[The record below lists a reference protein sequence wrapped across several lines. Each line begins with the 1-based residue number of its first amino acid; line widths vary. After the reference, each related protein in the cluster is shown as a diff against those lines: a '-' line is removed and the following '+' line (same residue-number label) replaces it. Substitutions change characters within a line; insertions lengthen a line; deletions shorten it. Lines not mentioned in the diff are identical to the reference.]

1 MSLTS
6 TLFDG
11 LETLTAIPGGP
22 YAAAGVCAVGGFI
35 LIGGVWRSLNP
46 YPPHERYRPTLTSPR
61 SAPLGGGPV
70 KAVPSL
76 EIPLDVI
83 PRDEDGLTPYD
94 VVGPDSIRTAVDQ
107 FYSGVIA
114 DPDLAGFFTLK
125 DIERLK
131 RHQAM
136 LIGQLW
142 GGPVE
147 FPIKALADAHAD
159 LNITP
164 GVYWKV
170 VGHLMVVLTRLD
182 VPSWI
187 CVFTMTRLYQA
198 RSLIISADN
207 PLDPDPETAAAEPQ
221 THEFNPT
228 APGNELCRCGQDE
241 LSPKHYA
248 PAPAR
253 DPEAAAPDPDVT
265 GGRP

>member
-22 YAAAGVCAVGGFI
+22 YAAAGVAAVGGFV

-46 YPPHERYRPTLTSPR
+46 YPKHERRYRPTLTSPR
-61 SAPLGGGPV
+61 HAPIGGGPV
-70 KAVPSL
+70 RTVPLL
-76 EIPLDVI
+76 EIPLDII

-94 VVGPDSIRTAVDQ
+94 VVGPDSIRVAVDQ
-107 FYSGVIA
+107 FYSGVTA
-114 DPDLAGFFTLK
+114 DPDLTDFFTGV

-131 RHQAM
+131 RHQAL

-147 FPIKALADAHAD
+147 FPLKALADAHAK
-159 LNITP
+159 LSITP
-164 GVYWKV
+164 ALYWRV

-182 VPSWI
+182 VPAWI

-198 RSLIISADN
+198 RSLIISPDN
-207 PLDPDPETAAAEPQ
+207 PLDPDPEAAAADPP

-228 APGNELCRCGQDE
+228 SPGDELCRCGQDE
-241 LSPKHYA
+241 LSPIHYA
-248 PAPAR
+248 PVPAR
-253 DPEAAAPDPDVT
+253 DETDAL
-265 GGRP
+265 